1 MNAARFTYAAVVA
14 LAALAAFA
22 TATQAE
28 AQTFG
33 AHPALGGKPAAA
45 ATIDPNHFI
54 VGHPAGLT
62 QRAGHANQ
70 AHPADAVSRQ
80 GAPAVDANHF
90 LVQPP
95 TTVRWALA
103 SDEVLTVAAAR

>member
-1 MNAARFTYAAVVA
+1 MNAARFAYGAVVA
-14 LAALAAFA
+14 LALIAAVS
-22 TATQAE
+22 QAD

-33 AHPALGGKPAAA
+33 SHPAFGGKPAAV
-45 ATIDPNHFI
+45 TLDPNHFI
-54 VGHPAGLT
+54 VGHPAGLV

-95 TTVRWALA
+95 SSVHWALA
-103 SDEVLTVAAAR
+103 SDEALTLASAR

>member
-1 MNAARFTYAAVVA
+1 MNAARFAYGAIVA
-14 LAALAAFA
+14 LALVAAVS
-22 TATQAE
+22 QAE
-28 AQTFG
+28 AQSFG

-45 ATIDPNHFI
+45 ALDPNHFI
-54 VGHPAGLT
+54 VGHPAGLV

-95 TTVRWALA
+95 SSVHWALA
-103 SDEVLTVAAAR
+103 SDEAVTVASAR

>member
-1 MNAARFTYAAVVA
+1 MNAARFAYAAVVT
-14 LAALAAFA
+14 AALIAAA
-22 TATQAE
+22 SQSQ

-33 AHPALGGKPAAA
+33 THPALGGTSPAAA
-45 ATIDPNHFI
+45 GIDPNHFI
-54 VGHPAGLT
+54 VGHPAGLV

-70 AHPADAVSRQ
+70 VHPADAVSAQ

-95 TTVRWALA
+95 SSVRWAPAPAESL
-103 SDEVLTVAAAR
+103 SVAAAR

>member
-1 MNAARFTYAAVVA
+1 MNAARFAYAAVVA
-14 LAALAAFA
+14 AALFAAA
-22 TATQAE
+22 SLSQ

-33 AHPALGGKPAAA
+33 AHPALGGNAAAA
-45 ATIDPNHFI
+45 ATLDPNYFI
-54 VGHPAGLT
+54 VGHPAGLV

-80 GAPAVDANHF
+80 GAPAVDTNHF

-95 TTVRWALA
+95 SSVHWALA
-103 SDEVLTVAAAR
+103 SHEALTLAAAR

>member
-1 MNAARFTYAAVVA
+1 MNAARFAYGAIVAAALIAAVN
-14 LAALAAFA
+14 
-22 TATQAE
+22 QSE

-33 AHPALGGKPAAA
+33 AHPALGGTA
-45 ATIDPNHFI
+45 ATAATFDPNHFI

-80 GAPAVDANHF
+80 GATGVDANHF

-95 TTVRWALA
+95 SSVHWALA
-103 SDEVLTVAAAR
+103 SEPALIVAAAR

>member
-1 MNAARFTYAAVVA
+1 MNAARFTYGAVVA
-14 LAALAAFA
+14 LAALAAVA
-22 TATQAE
+22 QAE

-33 AHPALGGKPAAA
+33 AHPALRGQPAAV
-45 ATIDPNHFI
+45 TLDPNHFI

-80 GAPAVDANHF
+80 GAPGLDANHF

-95 TTVRWALA
+95 SSVHWAPASGETLA
-103 SDEVLTVAAAR
+103 IASAR

>member
-1 MNAARFTYAAVVA
+1 MNAARFAYGAIVAVALIAAVNQSRA
-14 LAALAAFA
+14 
-22 TATQAE
+22 QA
-28 AQTFG
+28 FG

-45 ATIDPNHFI
+45 AAFDTNHFI

-80 GAPAVDANHF
+80 DAPGVDTNHF

-95 TTVRWALA
+95 SSVHWARA
-103 SDEVLTVAAAR
+103 SSEALTLAAAR